1 MQILSKVFLSVFGA
15 IALGGVIVLGNTLHS
30 LPTKEQLLSLELK
43 RPARLWT
50 QERWLIGEIG
60 DERRYPLSIEQI
72 PLKLQQA
79 FIAIED
85 ARFYEH
91 SGVDFKSLA
100 RAFWIDLSAHKKLQG
115 GSTISMQVAR
125 NFYLTRN
132 KTYWRKIQEILLAWR
147 MEQYLSKNQILE
159 LYLNKIFLGHRNF
172 GVSAAAQF
180 YFGKNVDQ
188 LTIGEIAILA
198 GLPKAPSYLNPLASV
213 ERCEQR
219 RNSVLLK
226 MLQHNFIDKDSY
238 EKALTE
244 EIQPVSLRSFSE
256 LNDPMLLEY
265 LKKQLESENPAALAR
280 GDDIFTT
287 ISGKLQLLATQSLSE
302 GLLNIL
308 GQQKLPSHQENF
320 NELSPTMLPDYLESC
335 VVIDNYGS
343 KIKIELLSGG
353 TRLLTPRT
361 EKISEKLFIE
371 RYEKVLPGSRLY
383 FDHRFERL
391 LALSSLGGAVVILGP
406 DAELL
411 ALVGA
416 PSWSQSFF
424 NRATQAKRPIAS
436 TVKSLIF
443 AQAFDQGYQL
453 GSLIED
459 APFVSTDSQGF
470 QWRPQ
475 NHNQR
480 YQGTLSLESA
490 FLRSANLATL
500 RLAQGLDLQDLS
512 TALTL
517 TTDEKITSLPS
528 SFALGSYECSP
539 LDLARLYSA
548 FRHQGEFPLS
558 TPILSAEKTYWGRL
572 CSPQASYLMSY
583 LQERFI
589 DRICPQKIKNCGG
602 KTGTSNNHQDLWF
615 AGHQN
620 GLTCVVWVGFDQPR
634 TTELY
639 AVRGA
644 FPIWKKIA
652 LKSHEIYP
660 TKGILPLP
668 AGVRLERDLQ
678 TNLLRPI
685 IVPQ

>member
-1 MQILSKVFLSVFGA
+1 MQILSKIFFSVLGAVTIGIAVVFGN
-15 IALGGVIVLGNTLHS
+15 ALQTLPS
-30 LPTKEQLLSLELK
+30 KEELLSLELK

-60 DERRYPLSIEQI
+60 DERRYPLSIEQM

-100 RAFWIDLSAHKKLQG
+100 RAFWIDLYAYKKLQG

-125 NFYLTRN
+125 NFYLTHN
-132 KTYWRKIQEILLAWR
+132 KTYWRKIQEVLLAWR
-147 MEQYLSKNQILE
+147 MEQYLSKSQILE

-172 GVSAAAQF
+172 GVAAAAQF

-188 LTIGEIAILA
+188 LTLGEIAILA
-198 GLPKAPSYLNPLASV
+198 GLPKAPSHLNPLASTD
-213 ERCEQR
+213 RCEQR
-219 RNSVLLK
+219 RNNVLLK
-226 MLQHNFIDKDSY
+226 MLQHNFIDKACY

-244 EIQPVSLRSFSE
+244 QIQPVSLRRFAE
-256 LNDPMLLEY
+256 LSDPMLLEY
-265 LKKQLESENPAALAR
+265 LKKQIESQNPAALAR
-280 GDDIFTT
+280 GDDILTT
-287 ISGKLQLLATQSLSE
+287 ISGRLQLLATESLSD

-308 GQQKLPSHQENF
+308 GQQKLIPSQEGLT
-320 NELSPTMLPDYLESC
+320 ELSPTMLPDYLESC
-335 VVIDNYGS
+335 VVIENYGS
-343 KIKIELLSGG
+343 KIKVKLSSGSI
-353 TRLLTPRT
+353 RLLTPRI
-361 EKISEKLFIE
+361 EKIGEKLFME
-371 RYEKVLPGSRLY
+371 RYEKALPGGFFY
-383 FDHRFERL
+383 YDHRFERL
-391 LALSSLGGAVVILGP
+391 LTLSSLGGAVVILGP
-406 DAELL
+406 NAEVL

-416 PSWSQSFF
+416 PSWSLSFF
-424 NRATQAKRPIAS
+424 NRATQTKRPIAS

-453 GSLIED
+453 TSLIED
-459 APFVSTDSQGF
+459 APFVSTDQQGF

-500 RLAQGLDLQDLS
+500 RLSQSLDLQELS
-512 TALTL
+512 KALTL
-517 TTDEKITSLPS
+517 STGAKLTALPS

-539 LDLARLYSA
+539 LELAQLYSA
-548 FRHQGEFPLS
+548 FRHQGALPLS
-558 TPILSAEKTYWGRL
+558 TPILYGEKPDFGRL

-589 DRICPQKIKNCGG
+589 DRVSPQKIKNCGG
-602 KTGTSNNHQDLWF
+602 KTGTSNNYQDLWF
-615 AGHQN
+615 SGHQN

-634 TTELY
+634 STELY

-660 TKGILPLP
+660 TKGVLPLP
-668 AGVRLERDLQ
+668 SGVRLERDLQ
-678 TNLLRPI
+678 STLLRPM
-685 IVPQ
+685 IVAE